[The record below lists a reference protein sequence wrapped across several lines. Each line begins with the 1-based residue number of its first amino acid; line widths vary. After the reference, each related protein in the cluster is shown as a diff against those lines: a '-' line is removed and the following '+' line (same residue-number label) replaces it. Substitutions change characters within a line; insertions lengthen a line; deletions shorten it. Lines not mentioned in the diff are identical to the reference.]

1 MPQFIKV
8 EQTPAV
14 CTITLDRDDKRN
26 AFSDAMSA
34 ECIAAMDSAVAAAC
48 SAIVLRANPS
58 ASVWSSGHD
67 LTEIHH
73 ASDLVNDSMFVL
85 FRRIIDCPLPVI
97 CAVDG
102 DAYAGGFVITMLAD
116 IVVATERSRFCMTI
130 NKMGLPLPLHIYQLC
145 AGVLGLHKAKEM
157 FFTARLIP
165 AQDACAQGL
174 VNHVV
179 VSQDELYARVGE
191 LVQAIAACNPAGI
204 AFTKG
209 MFNSLTH
216 GVVLDAQTAKQYE
229 EGARGLAQNP
239 ELARRIAALIGG
251 IGSRR

>member
-1 MPQFIKV
+1 MPPFIKV
-8 EQTPAV
+8 DQTAAV

-34 ECIAAMDSAVAAAC
+34 ACIAAMDAAVAAGCA
-48 SAIVLRANPS
+48 AIVLRANPN

-67 LTEIHH
+67 LTEIHN
-73 ASDLVNDSMFVL
+73 AADLVNDSMFVL

-116 IVVATERSRFCMTI
+116 LVVATERSRFCMTI

-145 AGVLGLHKAKEM
+145 VAVLGLHKAKEM
-157 FFTARLIP
+157 FFTARLIS
-165 AQDACAQGL
+165 AADACSQGL
-174 VNHVV
+174 VNQVV
-179 VSQDELYARVGE
+179 VSQDELFRKVDEY
-191 LVQAIAACNPAGI
+191 VQAIAACNPAGV
-204 AFTKG
+204 AFTKS

-216 GVVLDAQTAKQYE
+216 GVELQPQTARGHEQ
-229 EGARGLAQNP
+229 GARQLAQNP
-239 ELARRIAALIGG
+239 ELARRIAALISG
-251 IGSRR
+251 IGRKS